1 MRQAQILITLLKC
14 CQIINKQQ
22 MKQNADKAAM
32 IVIITIILVIIMI
45 TIIIIIIKIIII
57 IIKIVAVRK

>member
-1 MRQAQILITLLKC
+1 MRQAQILITLLKF

-22 MKQNADKAAM
+22 MKQNVDKTAI
-32 IVIITIILVIIMI
+32 IVIITIIMVITM
-45 TIIIIIIKIIII
+45 IIIKIKIIII